1 MTFAPRVD
9 TGSTPPPTPL
19 IGSSLGTSVK
29 GNSNPVR
36 TVVAGVA

>member
-1 MTFAPRVD
+1 MTFAPLSAQA
-9 TGSTPPPTPL
+9 STPPPTPL
-19 IGSSLGTSVK
+19 IGSSRERSVK

>member
-1 MTFAPRVD
+1 MTFAPRIEQA
-9 TGSTPPPTPL
+9 STPPPTPL
-19 IGSSLGTSVK
+19 DGSSLGVSVK